1 MRNGDYMPVTDAEL
15 QGDDVSPRPRTVVRN
30 EKHLAIQGTHVAS
43 PDCWC
48 HPSEDE
54 PGVFVHQHNGDGARQ

>member
-1 MRNGDYMPVTDAEL
+1 VVTVMSGDYTPDTEAVL
-15 QGDDVSPRPRTVVRN
+15 QGDD
-30 EKHLAIQGTHVAS
+30 LATQEEVTQMQRVHVAS

-54 PGVFVHQHNGDGARQ
+54 PGVFVHHHEDDGARQ